1 MAEINRF
8 MPIKLE
14 IQIRG
19 EILLVRDAYSNKV
32 WSQLYPGR
40 VFPAQG
46 ISFTYDELRGM
57 GNGKHLVKAK
67 KAL

>member
-1 MAEINRF
+1 MAIN
-8 MPIKLE
+8 LE
-14 IQIRG
+14 IEIQG
-19 EILLVRDAYSNKV
+19 EILQVRDTNSSNV

-46 ISFTYDELRGM
+46 ISFSYDELRGM
-57 GNGKHLVKAK
+57 GNGKHVVKAK